1 MKAKHLVSLI
11 AAVALVL
18 CMALPAYATSKT
30 VITATFKAPTIRV
43 SVPSTG
49 KVYINPT
56 KLTLSSS
63 TGVQFDEEKNVV
75 PQVVSVPNCIRNES
89 EVPIEVNISAKGTV
103 SSGSGITLVKTSTS
117 GSTSKS
123 KNLFMFLQMKA
134 VDESD
139 AKDLENVRWDS
150 VYDADEHVLIGTT
163 TASKNAIVTLD
174 EADGEKSYGAFL
186 LSGDC
191 ITEPTKPWKSTDK
204 LNVNVVFTFTPLPRP
219 AK

>member
-1 MKAKHLVSLI
+1 
-11 AAVALVL
+11 
-18 CMALPAYATSKT
+18 
-30 VITATFKAPTIRV
+30 
-43 SVPSTG
+43 
-49 KVYINPT
+49 
-56 KLTLSSS
+56 
-63 TGVQFDEEKNVV
+63 
-75 PQVVSVPNCIRNES
+75 
-89 EVPIEVNISAKGTV
+89 
-103 SSGSGITLVKTSTS
+103 
-117 GSTSKS
+117 
-123 KNLFMFLQMKA
+123 MFLQMKA